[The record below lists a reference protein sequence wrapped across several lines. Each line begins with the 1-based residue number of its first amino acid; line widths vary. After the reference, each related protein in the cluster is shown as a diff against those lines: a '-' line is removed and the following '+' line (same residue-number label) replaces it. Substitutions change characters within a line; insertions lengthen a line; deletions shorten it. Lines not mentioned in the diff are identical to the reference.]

1 MNYAGIDWS
10 MTSPGLVIGNS
21 PNPDD
26 LLYYG
31 IRQKKK
37 QVSKAA
43 NIILLEPN
51 DSYFSNIERYD
62 TLARTYVDILKRHNV
77 TQVWAEGYA
86 YGATG
91 NTFNIG
97 ECTGM
102 LKYHL
107 WKAGINLDILQ
118 PGEIK
123 KFATG
128 KGNANKTLMYQA
140 YINKTGHRL
149 DQLIDDE
156 VKGDKIPSPVND
168 LVDSYYALLTG
179 LSTTRLE
186 DSPLNGVL
194 DNK

>member
-1 MNYAGIDWS
+1 